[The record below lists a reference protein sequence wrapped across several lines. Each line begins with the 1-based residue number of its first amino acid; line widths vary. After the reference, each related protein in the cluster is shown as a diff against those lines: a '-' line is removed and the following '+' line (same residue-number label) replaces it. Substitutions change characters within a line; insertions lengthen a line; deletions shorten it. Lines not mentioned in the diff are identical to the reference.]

1 MSTAFLFTGQG
12 AQFVG
17 MGATW
22 YQAVPAARLV
32 YEQADALL
40 GYALS
45 RLCFEGPAETLDQ
58 TEFTQ
63 PALFTTEL
71 ALWAAVQERWPEPPA
86 FIAGHSLGE
95 FAALVA
101 AGALTFAD
109 GLHVVTERGRLMAQ
123 AGRETPGAMA
133 ALLGATPEA
142 AQALCAETQAATGET
157 LVVANDNCPGQLVLS
172 GTAAAIDEATRRAA
186 AHGIRRVTR
195 LALSIGG
202 HSPLMAPAEA
212 GLAAVLAAVALR
224 TPQIPV
230 VFNATAAPL
239 HDPAEIRAVLTR
251 QLTSPVRWRES
262 LLWLGAHGVN
272 RFVEVGPKEVLA
284 AFVKRTLSDVQA
296 EVVQL
301 PAG

>member
-1 MSTAFLFTGQG
+1 MSTAYLFTGQG

-17 MGATW
+17 MGAGW
-22 YQAVPAARLV
+22 YQASAAARRV
-32 YEQADALL
+32 YDQADELL

-45 RLCFEGPAETLDQ
+45 QLCFTGPAATLDQ

-71 ALWAAVQERWPEPPA
+71 ALWAALHEHPLAPPA

-101 AGALTFAD
+101 AGALSLAD
-109 GLHVVTERGRLMAQ
+109 GLRVVAERGRLMAQ
-123 AGRETPGAMA
+123 AGQAAPGAMA

-142 AQALCAETQAATGET
+142 AQALCAEVQAATGET

-172 GTAAAIDEATRRAA
+172 GTVAAVEEATRRAA

-195 LALSIGG
+195 LALSIAG
-202 HSPLMAPAEA
+202 HSPLMAPAA
-212 GLAAVLAAVALR
+212 TGLQAVLADVPLR
-224 TPQIPV
+224 TPTVPV
-230 VFNATAAPL
+230 VFNATATPV

-262 LLWLGAHGVN
+262 LLWLAAQGVD
-272 RFVEVGPKEVLA
+272 RFVEIGPKEVLVPL
-284 AFVKRTLSDVQA
+284 VKRTLPHVQA
-296 EVVQL
+296 EL
-301 PAG
+301 ATIG